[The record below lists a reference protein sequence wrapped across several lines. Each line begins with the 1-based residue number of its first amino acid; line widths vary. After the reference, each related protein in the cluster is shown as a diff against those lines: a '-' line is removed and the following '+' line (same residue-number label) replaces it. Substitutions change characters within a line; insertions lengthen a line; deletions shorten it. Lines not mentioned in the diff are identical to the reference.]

1 MPGEKNQIFKASAL
15 VKSSATTKTNVVITA
30 SASASAN
37 SQQSYNDALNKATA
51 SAKKIADGIVSNDVT
66 LINQTVDIV
75 DSQFIQPLEKQIE
88 TLENEVQP
96 LENEVKTLENEVKTL
111 ENEIEPLQEFE
122 NSVVYSN
129 NIRLDQVV
137 ASLDAFKKAIYN
149 VNYLTNLVNTNSEAI
164 IKADRYDT
172 VLKPIVE
179 KEYYNNT
186 DDFWTNSVTDYKC
199 YFIWEKYQIMSNLTL
214 DEQIEVFNK
223 NGMPEYDELLNADWA
238 LQKKFLKEIIEKNPN
253 QNIFTYLYVRKWIN
267 ELKFYYYLY
276 QKDVLRPNNW
286 IFIGSGVDLE
296 KYLPNTDNVDLF
308 SPEYLKFI
316 NDLSSQIAV
325 LNGDDWKVDAIWPY
339 INPAKID
346 SATCLYSS
354 EYPSWTGLPIN
365 ECFIPG
371 SNTDTPAIITN
382 IINDLYFNYPNLIPG
397 NIAISTYNIG
407 DIYYVSLLKIDT
419 YNGILCFKQK
429 EININSY
436 FQNPLIINNDTIING
451 SLNVK
456 TYDGEDI
463 IKTDNVSKIT
473 SFHNKIGVNQ
483 DTYNVKGLIDV
494 DNLSNNNILNIMNDF
509 VDPSLYSYE
518 VTNDIKDS
526 IHYGD
531 TSVSVPPT
539 YQSNVF
545 IFKTPLLN
553 AIQSTDIQ
561 FLYTPSNTNTGVF
574 TSKKMDN
581 TSFTKIQTIVNEV
594 NKMLPQFTTN
604 KVINLDNT
612 IEDYTFS
619 FVELLNDTNY
629 YYLCSLRG
637 VIKTNPVNS
646 LENEV
651 YFICSFLDV
660 NSFMINPNYVT
671 YMNNVTGNLSS
682 CSRLLNLSNLIIL
695 NPDVQANLFKGQS
708 ISSST
713 DPNSPYFSDQIN
725 NSVYFR
731 NRFERKDAYVW
742 ANEYLT
748 NEEIKNGTIYST
760 LFNELFT
767 YYNMKKSNEIFQ
779 PNTDNSVTN
788 IINTMMSN
796 YNNNFG
802 ENKQIMTFF
811 INYDWIKGRKNSIV
825 NIIPIQGKYYLIGSG
840 FNLSDVLDETIIAK
854 GDNVITG
861 NLTILD
867 DKTNVPVFTVN
878 REQKITSSVYHTGIG
893 TTNPTTMLDIND
905 CGVKDINDIIKSMA
919 SQYNLINYNLNN
931 FINALQKSQADAV
944 EFIETNFIDPNTGKE
959 LTQSINNYLYFYK
972 IPNDLNSKEHLI
984 LYNWLY
990 PNWNNYTIDYLLKNN
1005 VNDQQAIQ
1013 FNNNIINDI
1022 YKSFNFFN
1030 KSQLMVIFPWVTGIK
1045 VTNSRTVNINNNFYN
1060 IGMGVNLQN
1069 YVTYESNDNI
1079 QKFFTCLQS
1088 YTYQLQDI
1096 VIRYNK
1102 IPSSNILNEQK
1113 ATDVRY
1119 QAAQVYPIQKLVQ
1132 YTIDFNDISTM
1143 TISNLDYDT
1152 FQISNT
1158 QIYSNITDL
1167 NLRTKLLF
1175 FFNNSKVQYTSINLN
1190 DYGVINFEDKYNEFV
1205 SLFWCSNV
1213 STNNLITL
1221 ISLELQI
1228 DSIVIPSLNLKG
1240 DMKVYGDA
1248 YFTNSPNDDDS
1259 NTYVYIDTRNK
1270 FMGIN
1275 SLETSINYNTQ
1286 IGNISLSKYNLAN
1299 QNVII
1304 SSDVYPNLV
1313 GERNAANEQT
1323 KNEEGEVV
1331 PNLPYFVPLA
1341 PLSLRR
1347 ISNYY
1352 DFGDMLKYSKQYTTP
1367 IDPKL
1372 NLTTMTGKSTPENPQ
1387 YTTYHYGSSIAYEI
1401 RDKNGY
1407 SNVLGRNY
1415 MGLDDVVNGNPRA
1428 GFGIQVID
1436 NDNDYSYR
1444 NIMYV
1449 DNQSTLSVNA
1459 IKLGGNNVLSVD
1471 EEGNLLFNGKKV
1483 NLT

>member
-1 MPGEKNQIFKASAL
+1 MSNKEKPSSFKASAS
-15 VKSSATTKTNVVITA
+15 VKSSALTETNVLITA

-37 SQQSYNDALNKATA
+37 SQKSYNDALNKATVTA
-51 SAKKIADGIVSNDVT
+51 EKISSKIVNNHVN
-66 LINQTVDIV
+66 LINRTVNIV
-75 DSQFIQPLEKQIE
+75 DKQFIQP
-88 TLENEVQP
+88 
-96 LENEVKTLENEVKTL
+96 L

-122 NSVVYSN
+122 NSVVSSN

-149 VNYLTNLVNTNSEAI
+149 VNYLTNLVNTYSKEI
-164 IKADRYDT
+164 IAEGQYAS

-179 KEYYNNT
+179 KEYFDDNTSYFAIYSLPESLEIKNYLCWKKNYDLITNKVLTEFPSIIDPNIVKEKCLFNLNIIDNLKKQYQNETIYNTIIVTPWINGT
-186 DDFWTNSVTDYKC
+186 VTGFKTYLKDLLDNSQYIAIDAN
-199 YFIWEKYQIMSNLTL
+199 IDLTL
-214 DEQIEVFNK
+214 FFS
-223 NGMPEYDELLNADWA
+223 NATTNYN
-238 LQKKFLKEIIEKNPN
+238 ENPTITN
-253 QNIFTYLYVRKWIN
+253 
-267 ELKFYYYLY
+267 
-276 QKDVLRPNNW
+276 
-286 IFIGSGVDLE
+286 
-296 KYLPNTDNVDLF
+296 F

-316 NDLSSQIAV
+316 NDLSNEIDV
-325 LNGDDWKVDAIWPY
+325 LNGNDWKVDAIWPY
-339 INPAKID
+339 INPTEID
-346 SATCLYSS
+346 SATCLYSNL
-354 EYPSWTGLPIN
+354 YPSWTGLPIN
-365 ECFIPG
+365 QCFIPG

-397 NIAISTYNIG
+397 NIAISTYNIE

-419 YNGILCFKQK
+419 YNGIPCFKQK
-429 EININSY
+429 QININSY
-436 FQNPLIINNDTIING
+436 FQNSLTIINDTIING
-451 SLNVK
+451 SLNVT

-494 DNLSNNNILNIMNDF
+494 DNLSNNSVLNIMNDF
-509 VDPSLYSYE
+509 IDPSLYSYE

-531 TSVSVPPT
+531 TSVTVPVS
-539 YQSNVF
+539 YQSDVF
-545 IFKTPLLN
+545 VFKTPLLN
-553 AIQSTDIQ
+553 AIETTDIQ

-574 TSKKMDN
+574 TSKKMDSS
-581 TSFTKIQTIVNEV
+581 SFIKIQTIVNEV

-637 VIKTNPVNS
+637 IIKTNPVNS
-646 LENEV
+646 LEKEM

-660 NSFMINPNYVT
+660 NSFMINPNYVL
-671 YMNNVTGNLSS
+671 YMNNVTNKLSS
-682 CSRLLNLSNLIIL
+682 CSRLLNLSNLIVL

-713 DPNSPYFSDQIN
+713 DPNSPFFSDRIN
-725 NSVYFR
+725 NSPYFR
-731 NRFERKDAYVW
+731 DRFGGKGLYVSCY
-742 ANEYLT
+742 EYFT
-748 NEEIKNGTIYST
+748 NEQIKNGDIGTC
-760 LFNELFT
+760 LFHELLT
-767 YYNMKKSNEIFQ
+767 YFNMKKTDTLYQ
-779 PNTDNSVTN
+779 PNTDIS
-788 IINTMMSN
+788 IFSSIKINHIYQ

-802 ENKQIMTFF
+802 NKQIMSFF
-811 INYDWIKGRKNSIV
+811 VNYDWMKGIKVTIV
-825 NIIPIQGKYYLIGSG
+825 NVIPIQGKYYIIGSG
-840 FNLSDVLDETIIAK
+840 FNLTDVLDETIIAK
-854 GDNVITG
+854 GDNVVTG

-867 DKTNVPVFTVN
+867 DVTNVPVFIVN
-878 REQKITSSVYHTGIG
+878 REQKIASSVYHTGIG
-893 TTNPTTMLDIND
+893 TTNPKTMLDIND
-905 CGVKDINDIIKSMA
+905 CGVKDINDIIKYMA

-944 EFIETNFIDPNTGKE
+944 DFIETNFIDPNTGKE

-972 IPNDLNSKEHLI
+972 IPNDLNSKEQLV
-984 LYNWLY
+984 LYHWLY

-1013 FNNNIINDI
+1013 FMNNITKDI
-1022 YKSFNFFN
+1022 YNTFNIFN
-1030 KSQLMVIFPWVTGIK
+1030 KTQLMTIFPWVNGIK
-1045 VTNSRTVNINNNFYN
+1045 VCNSRTVNINNNFYN
-1060 IGMGVNLQN
+1060 IGMGVNLQK

-1088 YTYQLQDI
+1088 YIYQLQDI

-1102 IPSSNILNEQK
+1102 IPSSDILNEQK

-1119 QAAQVYPIQKLVQ
+1119 QAAQVYPIQNLIQ
-1132 YTIDFNDISTM
+1132 YTIDFNDLSTM
-1143 TISNLDYDT
+1143 TISNLDYNT
-1152 FQISNT
+1152 LQASNT

-1205 SLFWCSNV
+1205 SLFWCSNI

-1228 DSIVIPSLNLKG
+1228 DSIVIPSFNLKG

-1248 YFTNSPNDDDS
+1248 YFTNSPSDDDS

-1286 IGNISLSKYNLAN
+1286 ISNISLSKYNLAN
-1299 QNVII
+1299 QNVVI

-1323 KNEEGEVV
+1323 KNSEGQVV

-1352 DFGDMLKYSKQYTTP
+1352 DLGDMLKYSKQYTTP

-1387 YTTYHYGSSIAYEI
+1387 YTTYHYGSSISYEI

-1436 NDNDYSYR
+1436 NDNDFNYR

-1449 DNQSTLSVNA
+1449 DNESTLSVNA

-1471 EEGNLLFNGKKV
+1471 AEGNLLFNGKKV